1 MTDAN
6 SAGWQQFPALAV
18 LQPRSERGVTELPL
32 LSLSADLGIRRRATE
47 GGRTAS
53 EDLSDYRVV
62 RKDDL
67 VINKLIARDGAI
79 AVSSV
84 DGLVSPAYWVFAV
97 NRSLAVPKFLH
108 YLLRSQ
114 PYLAEIAR
122 RSKFMPPAQFDLP
135 RDQLR
140 RLPLVLPDSD
150 RQRAIADFL
159 DQETASIDSAI
170 RMRQRSST
178 LLGERTAAI
187 RNEWV
192 KEAFRKYG
200 RIALCRLAVGIE
212 QGWSP
217 ACEDAPPGPEEWG
230 VLRTSAVSAGRFCA
244 DECKRLPSHMRPGDR
259 WTVRDG
265 DLLVT
270 RGSGSRGSVGRAAV
284 ARTDGRKLLFS
295 DLMYR
300 IRLGRGS
307 ADYVAEVLESR
318 TLRRKIES
326 AIRTDDGQTLK
337 IRRDDLRCFPIPAVP
352 VANQQVLTDTLRA
365 LIAPSRLATDKSCR
379 QTQLLREWRQALI
392 TAAVTG
398 EIDVSRGAA

>member
-6 SAGWQQFPALAV
+6 LAGWQQFPALAV
-18 LQPRSERGVTELPL
+18 LQPRSERNVTELPL
-32 LSLSADLGIRRRATE
+32 LSLSADLGIRKRATE

-150 RQRAIADFL
+150 RQQAIADFL
-159 DQETASIDSAI
+159 DAETARIDELIIKRTRMLILLKERWRASIDQLFAGSECSPLPLKRLLLRGPAYGVLVPRFVDSNGVPFI
-170 RMRQRSST
+170 RGND
-178 LLGERTAAI
+178 LGSL
-187 RNEWV
+187 
-192 KEAFRKYG
+192 G
-200 RIALCRLAVGIE
+200 DRLAGLVQIDPSQSQE
-212 QGWSP
+212 YS
-217 ACEDAPPGPEEWG
+217 
-230 VLRTSAVSAGRFCA
+230 RTVVQ
-244 DECKRLPSHMRPGDR
+244 P
-259 WTVRDG
+259 G
-265 DLLVT
+265 DLLLSVV
-270 RGSGSRGSVGRAAV
+270 GSVDKVAVVPSGGAGCNIARAV
-284 ARTDGRKLLFS
+284 ARLRPRQGIDSVVLQTAMAGSSYLRQA
-295 DLMYR
+295 YEAT
-300 IRLGRGS
+300 S
-307 ADYVAEVLESR
+307 ADTAQP
-318 TLRRKIES
+318 TL
-326 AIRTDDGQTLK
+326 GMG
-337 IRRDDLRCFPIPAVP
+337 DL
-352 VANQQVLTDTLRA
+352 ANF
-365 LIAPSRLATDKSCR
+365 RLAWPSLACGQVRLRTEIDRLSAFRRIVNSELTR
-379 QTQLLREWRQALI
+379 QIHLLRERRQALI
-392 TAAVTG
+392 TTAVTG
-398 EIDVSRGAA
+398 EIDVARGAA